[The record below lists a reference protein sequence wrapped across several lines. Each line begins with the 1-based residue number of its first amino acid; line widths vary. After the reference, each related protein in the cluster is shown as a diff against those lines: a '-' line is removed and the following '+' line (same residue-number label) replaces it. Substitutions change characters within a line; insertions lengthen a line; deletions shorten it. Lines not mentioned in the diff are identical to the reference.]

1 MKVLSFETVIDV
13 ADYTAKEII
22 KAIKEFTPTHEKP
35 YLVLGLPTGS
45 TPIPVYERLVQA
57 YKKGE
62 ISFKNVKTFNMDEYV
77 GLTPDHPQS
86 YHYFMQENLFK
97 HVDIHPDNIN
107 IPNGM
112 TNDIPAFCVSYE
124 QAIKDAGGIDIQL
137 AGIGENGH
145 LAFNEPNTPFDTP
158 THEQAL
164 TQSTIMANSR
174 FFDRLED
181 VPTRAI
187 TIGLKT
193 IFDARRVIVL
203 ATGPKKAEAVRLST
217 QEPVSVRCPASVLQ
231 NHPNAE
237 FVCDKTAIE

>member
-1 MKVLSFETVIDV
+1 MRILVCRDYESMSKKAAQIILSQITL
-13 ADYTAKEII
+13 
-22 KAIKEFTPTHEKP
+22 KP
-35 YLVLGLPTGS
+35 NTVLGLATGS
-45 TPIPVYERLVQA
+45 TPIGMYKNLVEM
-57 YKKGE
+57 YKDGIIDFSE
-62 ISFKNVKTFNMDEYV
+62 VQTFNLDEYYK
-77 GLTPDHPQS
+77 LPITSNQS

-158 THEQAL
+158 THEQML
-164 TQSTIMANSR
+164 THSTIMANSR
-174 FFDRLED
+174 FFDKTDD

>member
-22 KAIKEFTPTHEKP
+22 KAIKEFTPTHEKT
-35 YLVLGLPTGS
+35 YLVLGLPTGA
-45 TPIPVYERLVQA
+45 TPIPVYERLVEA

-145 LAFNEPNTPFDTP
+145 LAFNEPNTPFDMP
-158 THEQAL
+158 THEQML
-164 TQSTIMANSR
+164 THSTIMANSR
-174 FFDRLED
+174 FFDKTD
-181 VPTRAI
+181 DMPTRAI

-203 ATGPKKAEAVRLST
+203 ATGPKKADAIRLST